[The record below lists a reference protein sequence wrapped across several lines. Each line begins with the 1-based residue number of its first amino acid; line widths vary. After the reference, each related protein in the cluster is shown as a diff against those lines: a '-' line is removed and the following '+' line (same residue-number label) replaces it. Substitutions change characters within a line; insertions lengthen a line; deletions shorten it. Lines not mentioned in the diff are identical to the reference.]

1 MPIVRGT
8 HGFDE
13 RYTPIPNRYLR
24 DARISLAARGL
35 YAQLLS
41 HRPGWQVSQ
50 ESLARDNGIGRDAMR
65 TLINELIDAGYLHR
79 SAERE
84 RNSAGQLSSY
94 RYTTCD
100 PGSDEPTLDEPT
112 QAEPTHKKTIIKKTI
127 IKNSNASDAR
137 FEEFYNAY
145 PLKRDKGRALR
156 AFNSALKRASA
167 ETIIAGAIAYRDDPT
182 RKPDYTKYPA
192 TWLNADAW
200 ENEVITPKAAPSIW
214 NREE

>member
-1 MPIVRGT
+1 MPVVRGN
-8 HGFDE
+8 HSFDE

-24 DARISLAARGL
+24 DPDISLGARGL
-35 YAQLLS
+35 YALILS
-41 HRPGWQVSQ
+41 HRPGWEISQ

-65 TLINELIDAGYLHR
+65 TLLNELIEAGYLHR
-79 SAERE
+79 SSERE
-84 RNSAGQLSSY
+84 RNGAGQLAGY
-94 RYTTCD
+94 RYTTQD
-100 PGSDEPTLDEPT
+100 PESDCPTLDNPT
-112 QAEPTHKKTIIKKTI
+112 QADPTHKKTIIKKTI

-156 AFNSALKRASA
+156 AFKAALKRASA
-167 ETIIAGAIAYRDDPT
+167 DVIIAGAIAYRDDPA

-200 ENEVITPKAAPSIW
+200 ENEVETKKAAPSIW